1 MNYTMKDVCKITG
14 ISYDTL
20 KYYCNEG
27 LIPNVQR
34 DKNNYRIFDEYHIN
48 WINSLQCLKKCGLTL
63 KMMREYLSL
72 CLLGPQSISQR
83 MQMLNKIKFD
93 LLQKQ
98 EQLTQDILY
107 IDKKLELYRQMLEN
121 EIPYKSN
128 LIDSYKTR

>member
-27 LIPNVQR
+27 LIPYVQR

-83 MQMLNKIKFD
+83 MQMLNKIKSD

-98 EQLTQDILY
+98 EQLAQDILY